1 LELTEITRNVF
12 DNIIEY
18 KTNNMKQIYKE
29 LQEIEEFEANFN
41 PTKESKKR
49 KEYLLGKLAL
59 KEHFLKQK

>member
-1 LELTEITRNVF
+1 LELTEITRNAF

-41 PTKESKKR
+41 PTKESKQR
-49 KEYLLGKLAL
+49 KEYLLAKLAL

>member
-1 LELTEITRNVF
+1 
-12 DNIIEY
+12 
-18 KTNNMKQIYKE
+18 MKQIYKE

-49 KEYLLGKLAL
+49 KEYLLAKLAL